1 MYQIQVALCEQALV
15 RFTADTYEGSAFM
28 TALLEQYRLYVQSAE
43 NVSARRIATSHY
55 LLAVN
60 AALVV
65 LFGGMLSADLNG
77 LSSWVILVP
86 GVGIAVSL
94 LWHSLIDSYSD
105 LNAIKFRVIHE
116 LEEHLPAALYQYEWE
131 LIKNGKET
139 AYKPVT
145 ALERLIPILFVVLH
159 SVVVGVL
166 GSGLIAP
173 LLLQL
178 L

>member
-1 MYQIQVALCEQALV
+1 MSDQPDKGLI
-15 RFTADTYEGSAFM
+15 RFTADTYEGSSFR

-43 NVSARRIATSHY
+43 NASSRRIATSHY

-77 LSSWVILVP
+77 LSSWTMLIP

-94 LWHSLIDSYSD
+94 LWRSLIGSYSD

-131 LIKNGKET
+131 LIKKGEET

-166 GSGLIAP
+166 ASMLIAP
-173 LLLQL
+173 LFL
-178 L
+178 